1 MEIEVQSK
9 YYFSSDSQFF
19 ATLTSDNRIK
29 VQHKNQRFILSY
41 TLIFVIRYAMW
52 ELKRFMTINSMTNPQ
67 LYILVLHMEK

>member
-29 VQHKNQRFILSY
+29 VLH
-41 TLIFVIRYAMW
+41 
-52 ELKRFMTINSMTNPQ
+52 TINNTF
-67 LYILVLHMEK
+67 